1 MTRAQR
7 GGGAASRTHS
17 EASKPTGTL
26 SALSSKA
33 ATREEKPA
41 IRFDHGRRDAPWLH
55 APSRHLP
62 PPVHAR
68 ARKSSIFGHDTAF
81 WPKSA
86 PLRRR
91 IGSSEIADLGFRH
104 GRTCF
109 CYKNGQSPCQNA
121 VWWPKTRDFRA
132 RSTLKRH
139 TPPSP
144 HERST
149 QRARHQH
156 ARRRASLRPHDTQP
170 PYPTARTF
178 LPATS
183 ALPSHLV
190 PLELAFESGLR
201 NIIIGADGQT
211 SASPCLPN
219 ARPSSLFRS
228 PRIRDAA

>member
-68 ARKSSIFGHDTAF
+68 ARKSSIFGHETAF
-81 WPKSA
+81 WHKSA

-149 QRARHQH
+149 QRARHP
-156 ARRRASLRPHDTQP
+156 ARTPPRLFAPARHTAALPHRPHLLTSYIRTSFAP
-170 PYPTARTF
+170 RTACTC
-178 LPATS
+178 
-183 ALPSHLV
+183 
-190 PLELAFESGLR
+190 
-201 NIIIGADGQT
+201 I
-211 SASPCLPN
+211 
-219 ARPSSLFRS
+219 
-228 PRIRDAA
+228 